1 MARPVIIVGHK
12 NPDNDSIASAVSL
25 AYLNNQLAARE
36 KAADPEADVC
46 AYAAVRLGPLPPE
59 SQWVLESTGL
69 PFPQLI
75 DNVYPCAA
83 DIMAT
88 DMPVLLDDATLTDAM
103 KAMQAH
109 GCGAVGVADASGAF
123 EGLVTMR
130 MVGKRCVA
138 AAIGDGEELNGS
150 FTSALY
156 QNIGFAKDADA
167 PVFAPDTQLA
177 DVEADFAAAPSC
189 WGAVVDADG
198 KLAGIINRNDTQDA
212 PKRDVILV
220 DHNEVCQAADG
231 ITSANVV
238 QIVDHHRIGDVTTAN
253 PIPFTALPWGST
265 ATIITTR
272 FRECGIDIPASIA
285 KVLLSAILTD
295 TVILKSPTAT
305 KIDEEQ
311 VAYLSNL
318 VGVDAR
324 EFGLQVFRC
333 RGGEGDMDIEEFVCA
348 DSKEFKVGDT
358 TVLIAQHETVDLKG
372 AMEREAEARDYLRQ
386 LVDQHSYDFALLLVT
401 DILEEG
407 SNFIVEGNH
416 RLVDRVFDIDS
427 SEVVWI
433 PGVLSRKKQVAAPIL
448 SA

>member
-1 MARPVIIVGHK
+1 MAHPVIIVGHK

-36 KAADPEADVC
+36 KAADPEADVRE
-46 AYAAVRLGPLPPE
+46 YAAVRLGPLPPE
-59 SQWVLESTGL
+59 SQWVLESVDL
-69 PFPQLI
+69 PLPDLI

-83 DIMAT
+83 DIMAI
-88 DMPVLLDDATLTDAM
+88 DMPVLFDDATLTDAM
-103 KAMQAH
+103 KTMQAH
-109 GCGAVGVADASGAF
+109 GCGALGITDAAGKF

-130 MVGKRCVA
+130 MIGKRCVA

-156 QNIGFAKDADA
+156 QNVGFAKDADA
-167 PVFAPDTQLA
+167 PVFAPDTQLV
-177 DVEADFAAAPSC
+177 DIEADFAAASSC

-198 KLAGIINRNDTQDA
+198 KLAGIVNRSDTQDA

-220 DHNEVCQAADG
+220 DHNELCQAADG
-231 ITSANVV
+231 MPSANVV
-238 QIVDHHRIGDVTTAN
+238 QIIDHHRIGDVTTAN

-272 FRECGIDIPASIA
+272 FREYGIEIPISIA

-295 TVILKSPTAT
+295 TVILKSPTT
-305 KIDEEQ
+305 TEVDEEQ
-311 VAYLSNL
+311 AAYLSGL

-333 RGGEGDMDIEEFVCA
+333 RGGEADMEIEEFVCA
-348 DSKEFKVGDT
+348 DSKEFKVGET
-358 TVLIAQHETVDLKG
+358 TVLIAQHETVDLQG
-372 AMEREAEARDYLRQ
+372 AMEREGEAREYMRQ
-386 LVDQHSYDFALLLVT
+386 LVEQHAYDFALLLVT

-416 RLVDRVFDIDS
+416 RLVDRVFGIDS
-427 SEVVWI
+427 SGVVWM